1 MWLRDRA
8 IREFHPGASVARDKF
23 CGDRGVASL
32 VRLLGLVE

>member
-23 CGDRGVASL
+23 SRDTGVAGTA
-32 VRLLGLVE
+32 RLLGLVE